1 MVAASTALGPR
12 SWPPP
17 PLWVEPAGYLLRT
30 APAGYAGRRG
40 GQGLP
45 TLPRNGIGG
54 ASDRIH
60 RGRQADGAGRPG
72 ATGEP
77 GPGSVAGPAWRRVL
91 HWYCGRL
98 RRLGP
103 HAPPGDVHSLS
114 NGLDTAAGEPPPPIG
129 PGATRRRAHPRGPT
143 ALSLAGSDAAAGG
156 DVSGAGGHRGLFARA
171 WDRYGCG

>member
-45 TLPRNGIGG
+45 AIPRNGIGR

-60 RGRQADGAGRPG
+60 RRRQADGASRPD

-98 RRLGP
+98 RRPGP
-103 HAPPGDVHSLS
+103 RAPPGDVHSFS
-114 NGLDTAAGEPPPPIG
+114 NRLGTEAGEPPPLSR
-129 PGATRRRAHPRGPT
+129 PGAKRRRGYTSVPGS
-143 ALSLAGSDAAAGG
+143 LSLAGADAASGA
-156 DVSGAGGHRGLFARA
+156 DISGAGGRRHLLA
-171 WDRYGCG
+171 